1 VKKREGTD
9 VVERSYEVST
19 SKFYKPW
26 TWGDT
31 RRVYYST
38 TVSYAYIATS
48 DVIEKLVNY
57 SRDSTALVEREFN
70 RVVSL
75 KSLRTDLKSALLG
88 ALDTGADGFDPAEF
102 RSLLEG
108 SLNRM
113 ALPELRIEQ
122 GDAAS
127 AISRRFSGEV
137 RDSSQMEA
145 LQQAQKA
152 AVESIRRDLLASFE
166 KAVAGLRQQL
176 GAVSQTL
183 AAEFAQDLEKERQQL
198 KSAFA
203 DKDRELAVYADIVAY
218 CLKQTVAR

>member
-1 VKKREGTD
+1 MKNMACLRK
-9 VVERSYEVST
+9 SYWYNPFS
-19 SKFYKPW
+19 
-26 TWGDT
+26 WGDK
-31 RRVYYST
+31 RRVNTTT

-48 DVIEKLVNY
+48 DVIERLVNY

-75 KSLRTDLKSALLG
+75 KSLRTDLKSALLS

-108 SLNRM
+108 TLNRM
-113 ALPELRIEQ
+113 VLPELRIAQ

-145 LQQAQKA
+145 LQ
-152 AVESIRRDLLASFE
+152 RNY
-166 KAVAGLRQQL
+166 
-176 GAVSQTL
+176 
-183 AAEFAQDLEKERQQL
+183 
-198 KSAFA
+198 SAPCPNN
-203 DKDRELAVYADIVAY
+203 RPPPLVYS
-218 CLKQTVAR
+218 

>member
-1 VKKREGTD
+1 M
-9 VVERSYEVST
+9 
-19 SKFYKPW
+19 
-26 TWGDT
+26 
-31 RRVYYST
+31 
-38 TVSYAYIATS
+38 
-48 DVIEKLVNY
+48 
-57 SRDSTALVEREFN
+57 
-70 RVVSL
+70 
-75 KSLRTDLKSALLG
+75 LG
-88 ALDTGADGFDPAEF
+88 AAPLHLLPPQKVPVMELAAVSVHPPSRKPA
-102 RSLLEG
+102 
-108 SLNRM
+108 
-113 ALPELRIEQ
+113 
-122 GDAAS
+122 
-127 AISRRFSGEV
+127 SRRFSGEV

-198 KSAFA
+198 KVAFA

>member
-1 VKKREGTD
+1 
-9 VVERSYEVST
+9 
-19 SKFYKPW
+19 
-26 TWGDT
+26 
-31 RRVYYST
+31 
-38 TVSYAYIATS
+38 
-48 DVIEKLVNY
+48 
-57 SRDSTALVEREFN
+57 
-70 RVVSL
+70 VVSL
-75 KSLRTDLKSALLG
+75 KSLRTDLKSALLS
-88 ALDTGADGFDPAEF
+88 ALDTSADGFDPAEF

-108 SLNRM
+108 TLNRM
-113 ALPELRIEQ
+113 VLPELRIAQ

-198 KSAFA
+198 KAAFA